1 MSKESDEFDWIFDFV
16 LQFLESDKF
25 DASVM
30 DFIDE
35 KCVYFDSEDEN
46 KFIYSEIH
54 KEFKDHVEALI
65 SSNLGELGIT
75 VELFYESCEKGRH
88 NRDINRAV
96 FERMVAMDDFLTF
109 KKIMVKRN
117 LELQLEAFR
126 SYTYTAPTSSKPS
139 TKQDG
144 VTDEEMHQIL
154 TSNLMEMEL
163 LNKQRELEQAELEQ
177 AMALSLLLEEEKLRL
192 LYEEAKS
199 LEDAVD
205 SLEHHLSS
213 AKAEMVAAF
222 DEKCSNLMTESI
234 DSKYEAKH
242 APTENITTGSENT
255 MPKKSD
261 LASIAP
267 PKPLKLKS
275 NILGSKPLPSIR
287 AAPLSPIVSRDVNL
301 TALTEELEDKKKQVE
316 ETIRASQEDIALHR
330 KEEENLRKQIDTNPD
345 AAELRAQ
352 YMREQ
357 RDKLIALKK
366 AEREKVLANSNSDSK
381 SSGFPSPTSIP
392 RSAADN
398 KDDSKDELSDSKET
412 QGLSAEEVE
421 RRRSLMAVAL
431 ARRMKLDLIEKQET
445 KPMKS
450 NAISDLDS
458 KLKEVKK
465 KHQSRTSNRNSN
477 LIEEDFE

>member
-1 MSKESDEFDWIFDFV
+1 
-16 LQFLESDKF
+16 
-25 DASVM
+25 
-30 DFIDE
+30 
-35 KCVYFDSEDEN
+35 
-46 KFIYSEIH
+46 
-54 KEFKDHVEALI
+54 
-65 SSNLGELGIT
+65 
-75 VELFYESCEKGRH
+75 
-88 NRDINRAV
+88 
-96 FERMVAMDDFLTF
+96 
-109 KKIMVKRN
+109 
-117 LELQLEAFR
+117 
-126 SYTYTAPTSSKPS
+126 
-139 TKQDG
+139 
-144 VTDEEMHQIL
+144 
-154 TSNLMEMEL
+154 
-163 LNKQRELEQAELEQ
+163 
-177 AMALSLLLEEEKLRL
+177 MALSLLLEEEKLRL

-205 SLEHHLSS
+205 ALEHHLSS

-287 AAPLSPIVSRDVNL
+287 AAPLSPSVSRDVNL

-398 KDDSKDELSDSKET
+398 KDDSKDVLSDSKET
-412 QGLSAEEVE
+412 QGLSADEEVE

>member
-1 MSKESDEFDWIFDFV
+1 
-16 LQFLESDKF
+16 
-25 DASVM
+25 
-30 DFIDE
+30 
-35 KCVYFDSEDEN
+35 
-46 KFIYSEIH
+46 
-54 KEFKDHVEALI
+54 
-65 SSNLGELGIT
+65 
-75 VELFYESCEKGRH
+75 
-88 NRDINRAV
+88 
-96 FERMVAMDDFLTF
+96 
-109 KKIMVKRN
+109 
-117 LELQLEAFR
+117 
-126 SYTYTAPTSSKPS
+126 
-139 TKQDG
+139 
-144 VTDEEMHQIL
+144 
-154 TSNLMEMEL
+154 LMEMEL

-205 SLEHHLSS
+205 SLEHYLSS
-213 AKAEMVAAF
+213 AKSEMAAAF
-222 DEKCSNLMTESI
+222 DEKCSSLMAEST

-242 APTENITTGSENT
+242 TSLENINTGSQGS

-301 TALTEELEDKKKQVE
+301 IALSEELEDKKKQVE
-316 ETIRASQEDIALHR
+316 ETFRASQEDIALHR
-330 KEEENLRKQIDTNPD
+330 KEEETLRKKIDTNPD

-366 AEREKVLANSNSDSK
+366 AEREKALASSDSDSK
-381 SSGFPSPTSIP
+381 SSGLHSPL
-392 RSAADN
+392 SAPGNNVSGEN
-398 KDDSKDELSDSKET
+398 KEDSKDESSDSKEA
-412 QGLSAEEVE
+412 QGLSADEVE
-421 RRRSLMAVAL
+421 RRRSSMAVAL

-445 KPMKS
+445 KPMKL

-465 KHQSRTSNRNSN
+465 KHQSRASNRNSS
-477 LIEEDFE
+477 LLEEDFE

>member
-1 MSKESDEFDWIFDFV
+1 
-16 LQFLESDKF
+16 
-25 DASVM
+25 M

-35 KCVYFDSEDEN
+35 KCVFFDSEDEN
-46 KFIYSEIH
+46 KFIYTEIH
-54 KEFKDHVEALI
+54 REFKDHIEALI

-75 VELFYESCEKGRH
+75 VESFYESCEKGRH

-126 SYTYTAPTSSKPS
+126 SYTYTAPISSKTS
-139 TKQDG
+139 NKEGNG

-154 TSNLMEMEL
+154 QSNLMEMEL

-177 AMALSLLLEEEKLRL
+177 AMALSLLIEEEKLRL

-205 SLEHHLSS
+205 SLEYHLTS
-213 AKAEMVAAF
+213 AKAEMAAAF
-222 DEKCSNLMTESI
+222 DEKCSNLIMEST
-234 DSKYEAKH
+234 DSKCETKYT
-242 APTENITTGSENT
+242 PTANVTTGSDNSMT
-255 MPKKSD
+255 KKSD

-330 KEEENLRKQIDTNPD
+330 KEEENLRKKIDTNPD

-366 AEREKVLANSNSDSK
+366 AEREKVIANSDSDSK
-381 SSGFPSPTSIP
+381 SSGIQSPLSAPSNN
-392 RSAADN
+392 RAGEN
-398 KDDSKDELSDSKET
+398 KEDSKDELSDSKET

-421 RRRSLMAVAL
+421 RKRSLMAVAL

-465 KHQSRTSNRNSN
+465 KHQSRTSNKNSN
-477 LIEEDFE
+477 LLEEDFE